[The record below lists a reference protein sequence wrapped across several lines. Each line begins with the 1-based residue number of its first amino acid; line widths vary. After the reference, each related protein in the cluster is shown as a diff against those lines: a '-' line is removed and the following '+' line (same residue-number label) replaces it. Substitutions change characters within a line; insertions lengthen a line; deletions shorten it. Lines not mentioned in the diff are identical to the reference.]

1 MGINKKGKRKICVEN
16 KVYIWYVNEDHDSP
30 YYTLNIFSEDKS
42 LIVSCPLKTETAYLI
57 SKGSAFQNQK
67 TSGVWNRYLL
77 PFLVPDIITPVFVAE
92 IISWST
98 SGANATL
105 VEWNGRDIPV

>member
-16 KVYIWYVNEDHDSP
+16 KEYVWYVNEDYDSP
-30 YYTLNIFSEDKS
+30 YYVLNILSEDKS

-57 SKGSAFQNQK
+57 CKGIVFQNQK

-77 PFLVPDIITPVFVAE
+77 PFINPEIITPVFVAG
-92 IISWST
+92 IITWAT
-98 SGANATL
+98 KGANATL

>member
-16 KVYIWYVNEDHDSP
+16 KEYVWYVNEDYDRP
-30 YYTLNIFSEDKS
+30 YYVLNILSEDKS

-57 SKGSAFQNQK
+57 CKGIVFQNQK
-67 TSGVWNRYLL
+67 TSGVRNRYLL
-77 PFLVPDIITPVFVAE
+77 PFIIPEIITPVFVAR
-92 IISWST
+92 IITWAT
-98 SGANATL
+98 KGTNATL